1 MRRNSGHTQ
10 EKQGRRTSET
20 ERTEAKEG
28 SATKR
33 QRVEGTG
40 VRKTGAPGQRTRK
53 RKTRNTRKGNKTHGA
68 EEGST
73 AKETKR
79 RKHGDRKG
87 GYTGTEG
94 RQRY

>member
-1 MRRNSGHTQ
+1 M
-10 EKQGRRTSET
+10 
-20 ERTEAKEG
+20 EAKEG

-73 AKETKR
+73 AKEAKR
-79 RKHGDRKG
+79 RRHGDRKG